1 MQHADWMNVVDE
13 IGPRFAENV
22 DERDAADE
30 FVASHYP
37 VLKQRGLLS
46 AMIPSDLGGG
56 GAAHSTVAAMLRRLA
71 YYDPS
76 TALALSM
83 HQHLIAA
90 QVFNHLHGKPAPVL
104 PRVVADQL
112 VLVST
117 GARDWLESNGT
128 MHAVEGGYRVSARKA
143 FASGSPAGDIAIT
156 SAPYED
162 PVLGW
167 QVLHFGVP
175 MSAGGV
181 SLAGDWQTH
190 GMRSTGS
197 ETIVFDNVFVPE
209 ALISLRRPRGDFHDV
224 WNVVLTVAMPLIAGV
239 YVGIAERAAEIA
251 TPLAARHAED
261 TTVQWATGEMQ
272 SALIVAGVLHDRMIA
287 LANDLDFKP
296 SLELSNEIVV
306 LKTQVVE
313 SAQRVVERAIEAAG
327 GPGYYRRTG
336 LERLLRDVRAGHF
349 HPFPAKQQYQFTG
362 RLALGLPPVEAWS
375 APEEAHEPTLAL
387 AR

>member
-1 MQHADWMNVVDE
+1 MEHNDWMNLIEE
-13 IGPRFAENV
+13 IGPRFAKGVE
-22 DERDAADE
+22 ERDATDE
-30 FVASHYP
+30 FVPAHYP
-37 VLKQRGLLS
+37 VLKERGLIS

-56 GAAHSTVAAMLRRLA
+56 GASHSTVASMLRRLG

-90 QVFNHLHGKPAPVL
+90 QVFNHLHGRPAPIL
-104 PRVVADQL
+104 PRVVAEQL

-117 GARDWLESNGT
+117 GARDWLESTGT
-128 MHAVEGGYRVSARKA
+128 MRAVEGGYRVSARKA

-162 PVLGW
+162 PALGW

-175 MSAGGV
+175 MNAEGV

-197 ETIVFDNVFVPE
+197 ETIVFDDVFVPE
-209 ALISLRRPRGDFHDV
+209 AAISLRRPRGEFHDV

-239 YVGIAERAAEIA
+239 YVGIADRAAEIA
-251 TPLAARHAED
+251 TPLAARRAQD

-272 SALIVAGVLHDRMIA
+272 SALIVARVLHDRMVA
-287 LANDLDFKP
+287 LANDLDFTT

-313 SAQRVVERAIEAAG
+313 SAQRVVERAIEAVG

-362 RLALGLPPVEAWS
+362 RLALGLPPIEAWS
-375 APEEAHEPTLAL
+375 APEEAPALAL